1 MLEKTR
7 GIILQKIKY
16 GDTSIISHVYTE
28 NFGRKSLLF
37 KGVRTKKSRLKANL
51 LQNLF
56 ILNFEIYNKE
66 GKDLLLVKEFSNE
79 ISFTDFPYNPVK
91 SSQALFLSEILSK
104 CLLEEVSNS
113 PLFNFLINSFEYFDL
128 HNNISNFHLAFLMKL
143 TPYLGIL
150 PSSPQKSDQVIFDLR
165 EGVFTDTTPLHS
177 EFADKNLSAILY
189 YFYNNNYDDSL
200 KIRLNKSQRN
210 DMLDQI
216 LKFYTIHN
224 YRVDN
229 LKSLGVLRELFGGV
243 EGLRG

>member
-16 GDTSIISHVYTE
+16 GDTSIISHIYTE
-28 NFGRKSLLF
+28 NFGRKSFLF

-56 ILNFEIYNKE
+56 VLNFEIYNKE
-66 GKDLLLVKEFSNE
+66 GRELLMVKEFSNA
-79 ISFTDFPYNPVK
+79 ISFNDFPYNHIK

-104 CLLEEVSNS
+104 CLQEEVSNT

-150 PSSPQKSDQVIFDLR
+150 PSSSHKSDQIIFDLR
-165 EGVFTDTTPLHS
+165 EGVFADSAPLHS
-177 EFADKNLSAILY
+177 DFADKKLSAILFQ
-189 YFYNNNYDDSL
+189 FYNANYDDSL
-200 KIRLNKSQRN
+200 KIKLNKSQRN
-210 DMLDQI
+210 ALLDQI

-224 YRVDN
+224 YRMEN
-229 LKSLGVLRELFGGV
+229 LKSLGVLRELF
-243 EGLRG
+243 